1 MATTFTLARGIFGD
15 RTPFTER
22 VTIDRHRAPR
32 VSSLTVAITDGE
44 RVLAERSA
52 TFHGLTCPL
61 RIADVERALAECRA
75 DVTVFHRDDTD
86 YAPTLMMP
94 EPCEIVRLAQTL
106 AH

>member
-1 MATTFTLARGIFGD
+1 MKTFILARGTFGE

-22 VTIDRHRAPR
+22 VTIDRHRSPR
-32 VSSLTVAITDGE
+32 VSSLTVSIVDGE

-61 RIADVERALAECRA
+61 RIADVERALAECRS
-75 DVTVFHRDDTD
+75 DVDVFHRHDTD
-86 YAPTLMMP
+86 YCAQLMTP
-94 EPCEIVRLAQTL
+94 DPCEIVRLAQTL

>member
-1 MATTFTLARGIFGD
+1 MKTFISARGTFGE

-22 VTIDRHRAPR
+22 VTIDRHRSPR
-32 VSSLTVAITDGE
+32 VSSLTVAIVDGD

-75 DVTVFHRDDTD
+75 DVEVFHRDDTD
-86 YAPTLMMP
+86 YCAQLMTP
-94 EPCEIVRLAQTL
+94 DPAEIVRLAQTL

>member
-1 MATTFTLARGIFGD
+1 MKTFIIARGTFGE

-32 VSSLTVAITDGE
+32 VSSLTAQIVDGD

-52 TFHGLTCPL
+52 TFHSLRCPL
-61 RIADVERALAECRA
+61 RLADVETALAECRA
-75 DVTVFHRDDTD
+75 DVALFHDKSSD
-86 YAPTLMMP
+86 YAPVLMTP
-94 EPCEIVRLAQTL
+94 DPSGVVSLAQAL

>member
-1 MATTFTLARGIFGD
+1 MKNFIIARGTFGE
-15 RTPFTER
+15 RTPFMER
-22 VTIDRHRAPR
+22 VTLERHRAPR
-32 VSSLTVAITDGE
+32 VSSLTVSIVDGE

-75 DVTVFHRDDTD
+75 DVNVFHRHDTD
-86 YAPTLMMP
+86 YCTQLMTP
-94 EPCEIVRLAQTL
+94 DPCEIVRLAQTL